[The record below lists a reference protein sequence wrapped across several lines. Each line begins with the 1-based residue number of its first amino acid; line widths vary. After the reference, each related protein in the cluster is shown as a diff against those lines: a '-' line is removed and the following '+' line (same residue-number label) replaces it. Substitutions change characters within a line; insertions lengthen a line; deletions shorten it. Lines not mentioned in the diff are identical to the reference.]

1 MKKKKK
7 KKNMNTTERENETS
21 FVIIIQIFLYNT
33 DTRAN
38 FYQHAHT
45 KDNVLFVLIQNL
57 GNDACADGSPAFSQ
71 CES

>member
-1 MKKKKK
+1 
-7 KKNMNTTERENETS
+7 MNTTERENETS
-21 FVIIIQIFLYNT
+21 FVIIIQIYLYNT